1 MLKTY
6 PIPTAKNEEA
16 QIRQAIDEFT
26 QALRFKNIEKIMLLY
41 APDVVS
47 FDIQPPLLSVGA
59 EAYRKKW
66 QEAFA
71 GVDGPFGFE
80 VREPRIIVSGEMA
93 YVYSLN
99 HVNLTLKEG
108 GKKVDMW
115 LRWSSCFRKVDGRWI
130 VTHEHI
136 SVPTD
141 METGQAMV
149 NLKPLPLS
157 GAW

>member
-1 MLKTY
+1 MRTY

-16 QIRQAIDEFT
+16 QIRQAIDDFT
-26 QALRFKNIEKIMLLY
+26 QALRFKNTEKVMSFY
-41 APDVVS
+41 SSDVVS
-47 FDIQPPLLSVGA
+47 FDIVPPLLTVGA

-71 GVDGPFGFE
+71 GVEGPFGFE
-80 VREPRIIVSGEMA
+80 VRDPKVILSGDMA
-93 YVYSLN
+93 YVYGLN
-99 HVNLTLKEG
+99 HVNMVLKDNQ
-108 GKKVDMW
+108 KVDMW
-115 LRWSSCFRKVDGRWI
+115 LRWSSCFRKVEGRWI

-141 METGQAMV
+141 METGRALV
-149 NLKPLPLS
+149 DLKPLPLS